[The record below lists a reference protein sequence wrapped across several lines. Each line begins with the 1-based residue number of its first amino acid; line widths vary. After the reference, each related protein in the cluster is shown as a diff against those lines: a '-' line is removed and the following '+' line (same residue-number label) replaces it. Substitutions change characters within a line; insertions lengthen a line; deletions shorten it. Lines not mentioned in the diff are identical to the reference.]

1 MTPAE
6 YKELKPGDHVWCFSI
21 YFNETLFGTLGLGL
35 IAELEKREGGDAFN
49 VIQVKKGSSLKAGK
63 IVTIRNWSSPSI
75 PELFKNYND
84 GVDHWNSVVNNE
96 LDRLTSYYEESTKRV
111 KGKLLKKEK

>member
-21 YFNETLFGTLGLGL
+21 YFNGTLFGTLGLGL
-35 IAELEKREGGDAFN
+35 IAELEKRDEEDEFN

-63 IVTIRNWSSPSI
+63 IMTIRKWSSPSI
-75 PELFKNYND
+75 SELFKDYND